1 MTSSSVDLAGT
12 AETGAADARRRMRRP
27 LAVGGGLAL
36 AAVALWMA
44 MRGVDAQGLARVF
57 HNVGWG
63 FVAAA
68 AAANMV
74 TLLFQSW
81 SWRIGI
87 EEGGLGTVPLRHV
100 VAATWIAKAANQVLP
115 AKLGEVARVM
125 IIRRHVPAGEG
136 QIPKI
141 VGSLVAQRVV
151 AGLAT
156 FMIVVTAALLLPMPF
171 SVPGGRWAPFGAVVG
186 VVAILFGVRRVSLGR
201 MVPARLRK
209 FVCSL
214 TEGAGLLKPSP
225 VVAKAIG
232 LQVAALLA
240 QTLTVGLLLHAFGVA
255 APAEASLLVLAMMAI
270 AGAVAAAPGGLG
282 VTQFAIVAPLGALYG
297 VGADLAFAF
306 SLGLQGTV
314 AAVALAG
321 GLPALIHQRFARP
334 LRTAAAAA

>member
-1 MTSSSVDLAGT
+1 MPRSVV
-12 AETGAADARRRMRRP
+12 
-27 LAVGGGLAL
+27 VGGGLVL
-36 AAVALWMA
+36 AAVALWLA
-44 MRGVDAQGLARVF
+44 MRGVDRAGLAAAFRDVS
-57 HNVGWG
+57 WG

-74 TLLFQSW
+74 TLVFQSW

-87 EEGGLGTVPLRHV
+87 AEGGLGDVPLRHT

-125 IIRRHVPAGEG
+125 IIRRHLPGGPG

-141 VGSLVAQRVV
+141 VGTLVAQRVV

-156 FMIVVTAALLLPMPF
+156 FGIVVTAALLLPMPF

-186 VVAILFGVRRVSLGR
+186 VVAILFGVRRVPLGR
-201 MVPARLRK
+201 MVPARLCSL
-209 FVCSL
+209 VGSL
-214 TEGAGLLKPSP
+214 TEGAGLLRPSP
-225 VVAKAIG
+225 VVAKALA
-232 LQVAALLA
+232 LQVGALLA

-270 AGAVAAAPGGLG
+270 AGAVSAAPGGLG

-321 GLPALIHQRFARP
+321 GLPALLHQRFARTHGSAVLP
-334 LRTAAAAA
+334 TAA